1 VWAGWNS
8 STSRDDGAGLTR
20 SDAAAST
27 RRGGIPAGGSRG
39 QYPAPSARIQHLA
52 SLTTVMWPIVSVP
65 VLWRYALDAEV
76 PVMLVPMPA
85 D

>member
-1 VWAGWNS
+1 
-8 STSRDDGAGLTR
+8 
-20 SDAAAST
+20 
-27 RRGGIPAGGSRG
+27 
-39 QYPAPSARIQHLA
+39 
-52 SLTTVMWPIVSVP
+52 MWPIVSVP